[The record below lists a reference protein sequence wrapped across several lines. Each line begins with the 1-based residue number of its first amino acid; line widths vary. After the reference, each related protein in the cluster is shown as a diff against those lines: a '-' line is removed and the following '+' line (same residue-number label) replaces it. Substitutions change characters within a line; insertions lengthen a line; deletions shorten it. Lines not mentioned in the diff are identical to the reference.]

1 MSIDLIIEFSF
12 LILILFDY
20 VLNASINQKLIT
32 EQDISDS
39 LFLKFIVLSVY
50 FFLFF
55 STIMTWK
62 LLWQVVF
69 ILGITIFVVMFVVFG
84 IKGYRDIIQLIK
96 KNNE

>member
-20 VLNASINQKLIT
+20 ILNASINQKLIT

-69 ILGITIFVVMFVVFG
+69 VLGITIFVIMFIVFAV
-84 IKGYRDIIQLIK
+84 KGYRDITQLIK

>member
-69 ILGITIFVVMFVVFG
+69 VLGIAIFVIMFVIFG
-84 IKGYRDIIQLIK
+84 VKGYRDITQLIK

>member
-20 VLNASINQKLIT
+20 ILRASINQKLIT

-39 LFLKFIVLSVY
+39 LFLKFIVLSIY

>member
-20 VLNASINQKLIT
+20 ILNASINQKLIT

-69 ILGITIFVVMFVVFG
+69 ILGITIFVVMFVVFS

>member
-20 VLNASINQKLIT
+20 ILNASINQKLIT

>member
-20 VLNASINQKLIT
+20 ILNASINQKLIT
-32 EQDISDS
+32 EKDISDS

-62 LLWQVVF
+62 LLWQVLFV
-69 ILGITIFVVMFVVFG
+69 LGITIFFIKFVVFG
-84 IKGYRDIIQLIK
+84 IKVYIDITQLIK

>member
-20 VLNASINQKLIT
+20 ILNASINQKLIT

-69 ILGITIFVVMFVVFG
+69 VLGITIFVIMFIVFAV
-84 IKGYRDIIQLIK
+84 KGYRDITQLIK
-96 KNNE
+96 RNNE

>member
-20 VLNASINQKLIT
+20 ILNASINQKLIT

-69 ILGITIFVVMFVVFG
+69 VLGITIFVIMFVIFG
-84 IKGYRDIIQLIK
+84 VKGYRDITQLIK

>member
-20 VLNASINQKLIT
+20 ILNASINQKLIT

-39 LFLKFIVLSVY
+39 LFLKFIVFSVY

>member
-20 VLNASINQKLIT
+20 ILNASINQKLIT

-69 ILGITIFVVMFVVFG
+69 VLGIAIFVIMFVIFG
-84 IKGYRDIIQLIK
+84 VKGYRDITQLIK